1 MLSRRLKKKAT
12 LKILNKSLLEIIIMR
27 LQKDF
32 NNENIFICTANDK
45 FKKFYKLISKS
56 YNLKIFF
63 GSEDIVLKRIIDCMN
78 KFNLKHFVRVT
89 ADNVLINN
97 SAIKEMLKSHI
108 ENKSDY
114 TFSDSLL
121 PGTES
126 EIFSL
131 KSLKSIYKN
140 VLDRKSTEFLSYYY
154 LKSKFKKKSIKF
166 SKSIKDENL
175 YNISI
180 DYKKDFILLKRLI
193 RFYKS
198 FFVKK
203 KEIAFFVKKY
213 SKKKKIKTKIP
224 LVTKNYDVRLKSEL
238 NSKKRYLEILN

>member
-1 MLSRRLKKKAT
+1 
-12 LKILNKSLLEIIIMR
+12 
-27 LQKDF
+27 
-32 NNENIFICTANDK
+32 
-45 FKKFYKLISKS
+45 
-56 YNLKIFF
+56 
-63 GSEDIVLKRIIDCMN
+63 MN

-140 VLDRKSTEFLSYYY
+140 ALDRKSTEFLSYYY
-154 LKSKFKKKSIKF
+154 FKSKFKKKSIKF

-180 DYKKDFILLKRLI
+180 DYNKGKIN
-193 RFYKS
+193 
-198 FFVKK
+198 
-203 KEIAFFVKKY
+203 
-213 SKKKKIKTKIP
+213 KKIVIQK
-224 LVTKNYDVRLKSEL
+224 
-238 NSKKRYLEILN
+238 

>member
-1 MLSRRLKKKAT
+1 MLSRKT
-12 LKILNKSLLEIIIMR
+12 QEKSNIKNSKQVLIRDNYYEIT
-27 LQKDF
+27 KDF
-32 NNENIFICTANDK
+32 NNENIYICTANDK
-45 FKKFYKLISKS
+45 FKKFYKFISKS

-154 LKSKFKKKSIKF
+154 FKSKFKKKSIKF

-193 RFYKS
+193 KFYKS

-213 SKKKKIKTKIP
+213 SKKK
-224 LVTKNYDVRLKSEL
+224 N
-238 NSKKRYLEILN
+238 

>member
-1 MLSRRLKKKAT
+1 MLSQRLKKKAT
-12 LKILNKSLLEIIIMR
+12 LKILNKTLLEIIIMR

-32 NNENIFICTANDK
+32 NNENIYICTANDK
-45 FKKFYKLISKS
+45 FKKFYKFISKS

-140 VLDRKSTEFLSYYY
+140 VL
-154 LKSKFKKKSIKF
+154 I
-166 SKSIKDENL
+166 ENL
-175 YNISI
+175 QNFCHII
-180 DYKKDFILLKRLI
+180 ILKVNLKKNL
-193 RFYKS
+193 
-198 FFVKK
+198 
-203 KEIAFFVKKY
+203 
-213 SKKKKIKTKIP
+213 
-224 LVTKNYDVRLKSEL
+224 
-238 NSKKRYLEILN
+238 